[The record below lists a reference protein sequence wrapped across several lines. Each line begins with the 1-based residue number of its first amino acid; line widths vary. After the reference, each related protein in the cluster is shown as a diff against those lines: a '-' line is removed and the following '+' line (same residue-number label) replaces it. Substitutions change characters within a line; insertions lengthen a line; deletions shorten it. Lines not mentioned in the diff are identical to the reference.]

1 MKERAHTPHN
11 ARPVVLYS
19 STFTKNITSAPH
31 LFDTIKRLVREKNWD
46 WIISFHPKFSDMEV
60 LKKYKELAASCPNI
74 TFHESGLVDAKLL
87 NSADVLLSDASSVI
101 VEQ

>member
-1 MKERAHTPHN
+1 
-11 ARPVVLYS
+11 
-19 STFTKNITSAPH
+19 
-31 LFDTIKRLVREKNWD
+31 
-46 WIISFHPKFSDMEV
+46 MEV

-101 VEQ
+101 VVYNTADGNRGIPDG

>member
-1 MKERAHTPHN
+1 
-11 ARPVVLYS
+11 
-19 STFTKNITSAPH
+19 
-31 LFDTIKRLVREKNWD
+31 
-46 WIISFHPKFSDMEV
+46 MEV

-101 VEQ
+101 VEAMMLDKTGCDLLQHHAGSSFAECH